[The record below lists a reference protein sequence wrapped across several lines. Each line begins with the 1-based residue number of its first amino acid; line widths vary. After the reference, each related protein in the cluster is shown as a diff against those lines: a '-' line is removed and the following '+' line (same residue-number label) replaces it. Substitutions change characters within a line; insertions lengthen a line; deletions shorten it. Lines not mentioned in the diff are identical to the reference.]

1 MSIPLAYRFM
11 LAGVLFVVIGM
22 LLGLYMGPTQDATLA
37 PVHAHLN
44 LLGWAT
50 MMLFGLYYR
59 SDAASAARPLANWQ
73 FWIAFVGMI
82 LFAVG
87 LTALQLG
94 SQGFEFVVIV
104 GAVISLI
111 SMLIFAWTVWQAATR
126 ST

>member
-1 MSIPLAYRFM
+1 MSIALPYRFM
-11 LAGVLFVVIGM
+11 LAAILFVVIGM
-22 LLGLYMGPTQDATLA
+22 ILGLYMGPSQDFTLA

-59 SDAASAARPLANWQ
+59 TDVMSAGSRLAHWH

-87 LTALQLG
+87 LTGLQLG
-94 SQGFEFVVIV
+94 ISALEILLIV
-104 GAVISLI
+104 GSLVSLI
-111 SMLIFAWTVWQAATR
+111 ARLLFAWVVWQAAMR